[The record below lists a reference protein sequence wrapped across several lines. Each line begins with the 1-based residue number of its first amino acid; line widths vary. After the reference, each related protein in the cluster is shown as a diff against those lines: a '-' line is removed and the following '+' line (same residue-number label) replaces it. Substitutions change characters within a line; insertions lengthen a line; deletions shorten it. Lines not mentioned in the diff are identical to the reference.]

1 MPVTQ
6 VLFKMRNLIS
16 VTLFAVT
23 LAGCSATTR
32 LASEETFRITARQ
45 ADRIILDSIHEGWHN
60 QDTEALGEGKIGYKF
75 RLWWKRDYDDITA
88 EALPHGNNVYSFR
101 VVNFGSAPY
110 VGDPARIKL
119 ITLIVKKAK
128 AVSRQ

>member
-1 MPVTQ
+1 
-6 VLFKMRNLIS
+6 MRNLI
-16 VTLFAVT
+16 LIIFFAVA

-32 LASEETFRITARQ
+32 LSSEETFRITARQ
-45 ADRIILDSIHEGWHN
+45 ADQIILDSIHEGWHD
-60 QDTEALGEGKIGYKF
+60 QDIEALGEGKIGYKF

-88 EALPHGNNVYSFR
+88 EAIPHANNIYSFR

-128 AVSRQ
+128 VASGQ